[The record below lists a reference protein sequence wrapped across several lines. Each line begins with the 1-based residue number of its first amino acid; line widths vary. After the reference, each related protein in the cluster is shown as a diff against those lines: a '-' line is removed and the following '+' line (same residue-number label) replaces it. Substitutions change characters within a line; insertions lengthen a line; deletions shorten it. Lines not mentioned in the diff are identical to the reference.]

1 MATDLFQAPDYYN
14 MDDLLNEEHKM
25 VRDAARDWVKKCIS
39 PIIENACE
47 TLCYYPRRSRSMEKF
62 DCYGGMNHFQ
72 ETFRSRIEAWVQ
84 DNIKQVSPTEVN
96 GSGKE
101 GLAAQEAI
109 EGAIRSFE
117 TDTVVKL

>member
-1 MATDLFQAPDYYN
+1 
-14 MDDLLNEEHKM
+14 
-25 VRDAARDWVKKCIS
+25 
-39 PIIENACE
+39 
-47 TLCYYPRRSRSMEKF
+47 
-62 DCYGGMNHFQ
+62 MNHFQ

-84 DNIKQVSPTEVN
+84 DNINEVSPAEIN

>member
-1 MATDLFQAPDYYN
+1 
-14 MDDLLNEEHKM
+14 
-25 VRDAARDWVKKCIS
+25 
-39 PIIENACE
+39 
-47 TLCYYPRRSRSMEKF
+47 
-62 DCYGGMNHFQ
+62 MNHFQ

-84 DNIKQVSPTEVN
+84 DNINQVPPAEVN

-101 GLAAQEAI
+101 GLAAQEVI

>member
-1 MATDLFQAPDYYN
+1 
-14 MDDLLNEEHKM
+14 
-25 VRDAARDWVKKCIS
+25 
-39 PIIENACE
+39 
-47 TLCYYPRRSRSMEKF
+47 
-62 DCYGGMNHFQ
+62 MNHFQ

-84 DNIKQVSPTEVN
+84 DNINQVPPAEVN

-109 EGAIRSFE
+109 EGAIQSFE

>member
-1 MATDLFQAPDYYN
+1 MIKSYSHLP
-14 MDDLLNEEHKM
+14 
-25 VRDAARDWVKKCIS
+25 
-39 PIIENACE
+39 
-47 TLCYYPRRSRSMEKF
+47 
-62 DCYGGMNHFQ
+62 NHFQ

-84 DNIKQVSPTEVN
+84 DNINQVHPAEVN

-101 GLAAQEAI
+101 GLAAQEVI

>member
-1 MATDLFQAPDYYN
+1 
-14 MDDLLNEEHKM
+14 
-25 VRDAARDWVKKCIS
+25 
-39 PIIENACE
+39 
-47 TLCYYPRRSRSMEKF
+47 MEKF

-84 DNIKQVSPTEVN
+84 DDINQVPPAEVD

-101 GLAAQEAI
+101 GPDAQELI
-109 EGAIRSFE
+109 KGAIRSFE

>member
-1 MATDLFQAPDYYN
+1 
-14 MDDLLNEEHKM
+14 
-25 VRDAARDWVKKCIS
+25 
-39 PIIENACE
+39 
-47 TLCYYPRRSRSMEKF
+47 MEQY

-84 DNIKQVSPTEVN
+84 DNINQVPPNEVN

-109 EGAIRSFE
+109 EGAIRSFD
-117 TDTVVKL
+117 TNTVVEL

>member
-1 MATDLFQAPDYYN
+1 
-14 MDDLLNEEHKM
+14 
-25 VRDAARDWVKKCIS
+25 
-39 PIIENACE
+39 
-47 TLCYYPRRSRSMEKF
+47 MEQY

-84 DNIKQVSPTEVN
+84 DNINQVPPNKVN

-101 GLAAQEAI
+101 GLAAQEVI

-117 TDTVVKL
+117 TDTVVKLYWIF